1 MIGNLRA
8 LSVAMNFALTI
19 ELESWNRILFSLPQ
33 KPIDKRTLQTAD
45 RRQATFSERS
55 QLRYAKRL
63 VIKLGSAVI
72 TREDQNGIALGRL
85 ASIVEQ
91 VAECQLEG
99 RECIMVTSGAVA
111 FGKQKLTQE
120 LLMTLT
126 MRETLNPKGDEA
138 AHTLEPRA
146 AAAVGQSGLMSLYD
160 AMFAQYGLR
169 IAQVLL
175 TKSDFYNEETRKNLF
190 ATLSELISLN
200 IVPII
205 NTNDAV
211 SPPMYM
217 KIDEEVKVKG
227 SKRVIWSSESSTY
240 RWHFS
245 IHFYNFSFS
254 LSKLVS
260 IKFVKMLLNA
270 QKFMK
275 VWSLSR
281 GWTNTKLK
289 KFAKNI
295 WKIFN
300 G

>member
-1 MIGNLRA
+1 MIGNLHA

-19 ELESWNRILFSLPQ
+19 ELESWNRILFYLPQ

-227 SKRVIWSSESSTY
+227 SKRVIWSSESSTSSLALQ
-240 RWHFS
+240 H
-245 IHFYNFSFS
+245 SFLLFFIFLIEIS
-254 LSKLVS
+254 FDWIRKNVS
-260 IKFVKMLLNA
+260 EC
-270 QKFMK
+270 
-275 VWSLSR
+275 
-281 GWTNTKLK
+281 
-289 KFAKNI
+289 AKNL
-295 WKIFN
+295 WRCDH
-300 G
+300 